1 MTLSI
6 NNLLPDRSVIAEIES
21 LRDFFETT
29 PIESKQRF
37 KGIMEINRLS
47 EKLLAE
53 AGRRPFADRK
63 WSSVKTVVKFLDN
76 WERTE
81 REAWMAHKERS
92 Q

>member
-21 LRDFFETT
+21 LSDFFETT

-37 KGIMEINRLS
+37 KGIIEINRLA
-47 EKLLAE
+47 EKLRAE
-53 AGRRPFADRK
+53 AERSPFADRK

-81 REAWMAHKERS
+81 REAWIAYKERS